1 MRQEKTFRHSWI
13 RRTLTRGVM
22 LWNRTARGRSLRVEC
37 CRKKFARLPA
47 GYEGLRIVQIT
58 DLHGRTFGRKQ
69 SLLAQKVREL
79 RPDLILITGDMMD
92 EVYEGQERAA
102 VRSLYRRMTEIAPS
116 YAILGNHETRSV
128 YLPEILAD
136 LRSSGVRLL
145 RNESVILSRGA
156 DKICLSGLETGMH
169 SKLGK
174 NTKEPEE
181 IREILRGMYPE
192 DQKGLFTILMA
203 HKPEHLHS
211 YSRYQVDLIFSGHA
225 HGGLIPLPCIRRG
238 LLAPG
243 QGLFPRYIHG
253 IYRENGT
260 DMYVGRGLGGPRIG
274 IAPEIVMMEL
284 HRA

>member
-1 MRQEKTFRHSWI
+1 
-13 RRTLTRGVM
+13 
-22 LWNRTARGRSLRVEC
+22 
-37 CRKKFARLPA
+37 
-47 GYEGLRIVQIT
+47 
-58 DLHGRTFGRKQ
+58 
-69 SLLAQKVREL
+69 
-79 RPDLILITGDMMD
+79 
-92 EVYEGQERAA
+92 
-102 VRSLYRRMTEIAPS
+102 
-116 YAILGNHETRSV
+116 
-128 YLPEILAD
+128 
-136 LRSSGVRLL
+136 
-145 RNESVILSRGA
+145 
-156 DKICLSGLETGMH
+156 MH